1 MIDFMFFFSSRRRHT
16 RCALVTGVQTC
27 ALPICTPWT
36 IVSPWNNLSPD
47 PSCNLTN
54 PAAIGALRLLR
65 DRLLPGSS
73 AVEQPAVNRL
83 VDGSNPFR
91 GATLF
96 KAKNA
101 PYQQVTIRPHTL
113 LHICSH
119 NFAGGIQLGRAPYR
133 DRVLQYV

>member
-1 MIDFMFFFSSRRRHT
+1 MRISDWSSDVCSSDLT
-16 RCALVTGVQTC
+16 RS
-27 ALPICTPWT
+27 TPWT

-83 VDGSNPFR
+83 VDGSNPSR
-91 GATLF
+91 GAPLF

-101 PYQQVTIRPHTL
+101 PYKQVRLRPHPIL
-113 LHICSH
+113 NICSH
-119 NFAGGIQLGRAPYR
+119 NFADGIDTYVSNGSLGWCQVLLTGRSSCR
-133 DRVLQYV
+133 GRV

>member
-1 MIDFMFFFSSRRRHT
+1 MRISDWSSDVCSSDLT
-16 RCALVTGVQTC
+16 RS
-27 ALPICTPWT
+27 TPWT

-83 VDGSNPFR
+83 VDGSNTYRVAPLLKV
-91 GATLF
+91 T
-96 KAKNA
+96 NA
-101 PYQQVTIRPHTL
+101 PYQQVSIQPH
-113 LHICSH
+113 H
-119 NFAGGIQLGRAPYR
+119 NLNISSTNFVGGKNP
-133 DRVLQYV
+133 

>member
-1 MIDFMFFFSSRRRHT
+1 MRISDWSSDVCSSDLT
-16 RCALVTGVQTC
+16 RS
-27 ALPICTPWT
+27 TPWT

-83 VDGSNPFR
+83 VDGSNPSR

-101 PYQQVTIRPHTL
+101 PYQQVSIRPHTIL
-113 LHICSH
+113 NICSH
-119 NFAGGIQLGRAPYR
+119 NFSGGIDKIGRATCR
-133 DRVLQYV
+133 ERVCK

>member
-1 MIDFMFFFSSRRRHT
+1 MSASDVRFSDSRSNV
-16 RCALVTGVQTC
+16 CSAD
-27 ALPICTPWT
+27 
-36 IVSPWNNLSPD
+36 LSPG

-83 VDGSNPFR
+83 VDGSNPSR

-101 PYQQVTIRPHTL
+101 PYQQVSIRPHTIL
-113 LHICSH
+113 NICSH
-119 NFAGGIQLGRAPYR
+119 NRSEEHTSE
-133 DRVLQYV
+133 LQSLMRISYAVF